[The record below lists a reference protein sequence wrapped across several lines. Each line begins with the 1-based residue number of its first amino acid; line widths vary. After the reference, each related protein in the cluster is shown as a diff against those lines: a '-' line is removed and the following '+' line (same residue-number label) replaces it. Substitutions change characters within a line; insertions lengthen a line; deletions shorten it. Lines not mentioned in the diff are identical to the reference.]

1 MTEAPGRVRAVARV
15 GGVPTPPPGPVVL
28 VRRRRPGHLGWLS
41 VGQLLLAEG
50 LLVAVLALAGVN
62 RWAMLAAAVVFLALL
77 VLLFGRRQ
85 GRWWTERMLLAWRIK
100 NRRNATPGPAR
111 DSRLAAVR
119 ALAPDL
125 TVSTYEASDGERV
138 GVARDETGWFAVA
151 AVTHPVVGR
160 GGFVRLPL
168 DRLAQALRE
177 MGQPGSVVQV
187 LVHSVPAPT
196 SEIDERNR
204 CVSSYRE
211 LLGQHGAV
219 PADRNVWVAVRLDA
233 RRFIEAWVD
242 ENDPIDQAPA
252 VVAALVRRMGRIIRR
267 DALGYQALDEDGLL
281 DTLVRALDLEQDPAA
296 EQPQETWE
304 QWRSAHLT
312 HACFWVREW
321 PEPAESAAMLEQV
334 AAVPAASTTIS
345 MILDAHSEL
354 TDFRCLLRVATRQYG
369 LDATA
374 TAVEET
380 VARFGGSVLRLDGEH
395 GPAVY
400 ATAPTGGGAQ

>member
-15 GGVPTPPPGPVVL
+15 GGVPAPPPGPVVL

-41 VGQLLLAEG
+41 VGQLLLAEL
-50 LLVAVLALAGVN
+50 LLVAVLLLAGVN
-62 RWAMLAAAVVFLALL
+62 EWVMLAAAVVFLAVL
-77 VLLFGRRQ
+77 VVLFGRRQ
-85 GRWWTERMLLAWRIK
+85 GRWWTERMLLTWRIK
-100 NRRNATPGPAR
+100 QRRNAAPGPAR
-111 DSRLAAVR
+111 DPRLAAIR
-119 ALAPDL
+119 MLAPDL
-125 TVSTYEASDGERV
+125 TLSTYEASDGERV
-138 GVARDETGWFAVA
+138 AVARDESGWFAVA
-151 AVTHPVVGR
+151 AVTYPVVGR

-187 LVHSVPAPT
+187 VVHSVPAPT
-196 SEIDERNR
+196 SEIDARNR

-219 PADRNVWVAVRLDA
+219 PADRSVWVAVRLDTQ
-233 RRFIEAWVD
+233 RFIEAWVD
-242 ENDPIDQAPA
+242 DNDPIDQAPA
-252 VVAALVRRMGRIIRR
+252 VVAALIRRMGRVIRR

-281 DTLVRALDLEQDPAA
+281 DTLVRALDLEQDPSA
-296 EQPQETWE
+296 EPPQETWQ

-321 PEPAESAAMLEQV
+321 PEPTQGAAMLEQI

-345 MILDAHSEL
+345 LILDAQSEL
-354 TDFRCLLRVATRQYG
+354 TDFRCLVRIATRQYG
-369 LDATA
+369 LSATA
-374 TAVEET
+374 AAVEEA
-380 VARFGGSVLRLDGEH
+380 VRNRGGSLLRLDGEQ

>member
-15 GGVPTPPPGPVVL
+15 GGVPAPPPGPVVL

-41 VGQLLLAEG
+41 VGQLLLAEV
-50 LLVAVLALAGVN
+50 LLVGVLALAGVN
-62 RWAMLAAAVVFLALL
+62 EWVMIAAAVVFLAVL
-77 VLLFGRRQ
+77 VVLFGRRQ
-85 GRWWTERMLLAWRIK
+85 GRWWTERMLLSWRIK
-100 NRRNATPGPAR
+100 QRRNAEPGPAR
-111 DSRLAAVR
+111 DPRLAAVR
-119 ALAPDL
+119 VLSPDL

-138 GVARDETGWFAVA
+138 GVARDSTGWFAVA
-151 AVTHPVVGR
+151 AVTYPVVGR

-187 LVHSVPAPT
+187 LVQSVPAPT
-196 SEIDERNR
+196 SEIDSRNR

-219 PADRNVWVAVRLDA
+219 PADRTVWVAVRLEA
-233 RRFIEAWVD
+233 QPFIEAWVD
-242 ENDPIDQAPA
+242 EHDPIDQAPA
-252 VVAALVRRMGRIIRR
+252 VVAALIRRMGRVIRR
-267 DALGYQALDEDGLL
+267 DALGYQTLDEGALL

-312 HACFWVREW
+312 QACFWVREW
-321 PEPAESAAMLEQV
+321 PDPAQGAAMLEQI

-345 MILDAHSEL
+345 LVLDAQSEL
-354 TDFRCLLRVATRQYG
+354 TDLRCLVRVATRQYG
-369 LDATA
+369 LAATV
-374 TAVEET
+374 TAMEDV
-380 VARFGGSVLRLDGEH
+380 VRQCGGDLLRLDGEH

>member
-15 GGVPTPPPGPVVL
+15 GGVPAPPPGPVVL
-28 VRRRRPGHLGWLS
+28 VRRRRPGQLGWLS
-41 VGQLLLAEG
+41 VGQLLIAEV
-50 LLVAVLALAGVN
+50 LLVAVLMLAGVN
-62 RWAMLAAAVVFLALL
+62 GWAMLAAAVVFLAML

-85 GRWWTERMLLAWRIK
+85 GRWWTERMLLTWRMK
-100 NRRNATPGPAR
+100 QRGNAEPGPAR
-111 DSRLAAVR
+111 DSRLAAIRV
-119 ALAPDL
+119 LSPDL

-168 DRLAQALRE
+168 DRLAQAARE
-177 MGQPGSVVQV
+177 MGQPGAVVQV

-196 SEIDERNR
+196 SEIDARNR
-204 CVSSYRE
+204 CVSAYRE

-219 PADRNVWVAVRLDA
+219 PADRSVWVAVRLDA

-252 VVAALVRRMGRIIRR
+252 VVAALIRRMGRVIRR
-267 DALGYQALDEDGLL
+267 DALGYQTLDEDGLL
-281 DTLVRALDLEQDPAA
+281 DTLVRALDLEKDPGA
-296 EQPQETWE
+296 EQPQETWQ

-312 HACFWVREW
+312 HACFWVRSW
-321 PEPAESAAMLEQV
+321 PEPAQGAAMLEHI

-345 MILDAHSEL
+345 FTLDAHSEL
-354 TDFRCLLRVATRQYG
+354 TDVRCLVRVATRQYG
-369 LDATA
+369 LAATA
-374 TAVEET
+374 TEVVET
-380 VARFGGSVLRLDGEH
+380 VRRFGGDVLRLDGEQ

-400 ATAPTGGGAQ
+400 ATAPTGGGTQ